1 MYYLDDFLE
10 LLEPFSVQFRE
21 DLDRIGDLDNDVR
34 HLQGEL
40 KSKSDDM
47 FKDCEKKQKFGMSKD
62 QIHADPAIVQQIKD
76 IKKIHNKI
84 KGNFTSF
91 LTLIATHLDKTA
103 IVDYSYSF
111 HQNRKISYRYSTFA
125 VQALFMNLNFVFRK
139 KRPEI

>member
-84 KGNFTSF
+84 KGSF
-91 LTLIATHLDKTA
+91 KG
-103 IVDYSYSF
+103 V
-111 HQNRKISYRYSTFA
+111 RP
-125 VQALFMNLNFVFRK
+125 LNFFSRK
-139 KRPEI
+139 KRPEIETNGRVGNESRSLSEAL